1 MAWTKHFRGVDY
13 KKRAEYLHNYLRQ
26 LPDELGQNKSK
37 KSLTPFAHGYKDVLS
52 FIVGSLCV
60 RSEYRYISNGA
71 RELLKKNNIEDPV
84 YDHVY
89 YKQSHKEYKGLTH
102 EHTIPTSVIV
112 EYLATLD
119 KAQLTV
125 EYLTDFIEK
134 VSGIALITTE
144 ENKELN
150 KKMKDKL
157 PSGTT
162 LDAIL
167 QGKKPHSARYDAA
180 GIKMADTNHGAKA

>member
-1 MAWTKHFRGVDY
+1 MAWTSKFAGVDY
-13 KKRAEYLHNYLRQ
+13 KKRAEYLHNYLTQR
-26 LPDELGQNKSK
+26 PDGLAQRSPVD
-37 KSLTPFAHGYKDVLS
+37 PFARGYKDVLS
-52 FIVGSLCV
+52 FIVASLCV
-60 RSEYRYISNGA
+60 RSEYRYISEGA
-71 RELLKKNNIEDPV
+71 KDHLKKHGIAVPV
-84 YDHVY
+84 YEHMY
-89 YKQSHKEYKGLTH
+89 HKGKHPECEGLTH

-112 EYLATLD
+112 EHLASLD
-119 KAQLTV
+119 KELLTV

-134 VSGIALITTE
+134 VSGLALITDE
-144 ENKELN
+144 EDDALN
-150 KKMKDKL
+150 DNGLRNKL

>member
-102 EHTIPTSVIV
+102 EHTIPTSVIA

-167 QGKKPHSARYDAA
+167 QGKKPHSTRYDAA